1 MTASSRRR
9 TRAFA
14 RVLGPFFTIAAIVVV
29 VRASDMPA
37 ILSEFT
43 GSEVWPWITGAF
55 GLLGGL
61 AILAFH
67 QFWRE
72 PAAIIIS
79 ALGWLLTAEAI
90 LLMAFPGVF
99 ADLGDQMIGAVGI
112 WRVGYAV
119 FGLIGLYLAYV
130 GWRPASPEQ
139 SDTASDSAAEVPRA
153 A

>member
-1 MTASSRRR
+1 MTAVSQRRS
-9 TRAFA
+9 RAFA

-43 GSEVWPWITGAF
+43 DSQVWPWITGAF
-55 GLLGGL
+55 GLLGGIS
-61 AILAFH
+61 ILAFH
-67 QFWRE
+67 QFWRD

-79 ALGWLLTAEAI
+79 ILGWLLTAEAI

-99 ADLGDQMIGAVGI
+99 ANIGDQVIGAVGI
-112 WRVGYAV
+112 WRLAYAL
-119 FGLIGLYLAYV
+119 FGLMGLYLAYV
-130 GWRPASPEQ
+130 GWRPTAAEQ
-139 SDTASDSAAEVPRA
+139 SDIASDPGGEAPRA